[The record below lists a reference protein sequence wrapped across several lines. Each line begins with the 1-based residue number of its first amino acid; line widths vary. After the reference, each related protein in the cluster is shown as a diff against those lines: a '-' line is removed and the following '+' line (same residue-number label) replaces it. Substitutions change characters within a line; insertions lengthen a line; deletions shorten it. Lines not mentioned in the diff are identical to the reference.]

1 MIYGDYWGKTY
12 NGSILQRNFSK
23 RQEEILAKYPKCR
36 KNIEKLYC
44 GKHFPPCFLHETKR
58 VVKTPCRSLCK
69 DIARDCPGYFS
80 RLVN

>member
-44 GKHFPPCFLHETKR
+44 GKHFPHVFCMKPSASLKLPADRF
-58 VVKTPCRSLCK
+58 VKTSQETAQ
-69 DIARDCPGYFS
+69 IIFPG
-80 RLVN
+80 

>member
-1 MIYGDYWGKTY
+1 MIYGDYWEITY

-44 GKHFPPCFLHETKR
+44 GKHFPPCFLNETKR
-58 VVKTPCRSLCK
+58 VLKIPCRSLCK